1 MMDFDV
7 ILGMDWLAE
16 NFASID
22 CHKKEVIFTPPN
34 GLTFKFKGTF
44 TGTTPKIILMMK
56 ARRLVQQGG
65 VSVFSLCSKHKRKG
79 KTNRHSTHSKQI
91 YRCLPG
97 GPLGNPST
105 ARGRLWNRTGAR
117 NGTHL

>member
-1 MMDFDV
+1 MDFDV

-44 TGTTPKIILMMK
+44 TGTTPKIISMI
-56 ARRLVQQGG
+56 QQGG
-65 VSVFSLCSKHKRKG
+65 GGVGNSSLCSKHKRK
-79 KTNRHSTHSKQI
+79 KENNRYGTHSK
-91 YRCLPG
+91 
-97 GPLGNPST
+97 
-105 ARGRLWNRTGAR
+105 
-117 NGTHL
+117 